1 MRKNKLVFVD
11 WDETRNGHHQA
22 SVLVPENASDE
33 VIERTVVKHTPALSL
48 IMNPRRLHGS
58 CLLRLIVMTAGYLK
72 KIKHKLANENF
83 PDYEFKEETV

>member
-33 VIERTVVKHTPALSL
+33 VIERTVVKLTPALSL

-72 KIKHKLANENF
+72 KSSIS
-83 PDYEFKEETV
+83 